1 MTSTTSQIGCITPG
15 AFDSLHYLKSLNLMA
30 NPFVCN
36 CHMGW
41 FADWLRNKGFHS
53 NAPRCTEP
61 QHLKDKAISSLALH
75 DFRCTGRIYTVKL
88 ETFIES
94 QADHCRN

>member
-1 MTSTTSQIGCITPG
+1 MTSTISQIGCITPG
-15 AFDSLHYLKSLNLMA
+15 AFDSLHYLKTLNLMA

-53 NAPRCTEP
+53 NAPRCMEP
-61 QHLKDKAISSLALH
+61 QHLKDKTISSLALH
-75 DFRCTGRIYTVKL
+75 DFRCTGGI
-88 ETFIES
+88 
-94 QADHCRN
+94 